1 VSELRGSKSSVFVYS
16 SLLARSSGSMGM
28 DSFTLKLPACSLHLP
43 LFIARAP
50 NTPDSLL
57 MEHLRL
63 CCTSLQCSEI
73 LWYNESVLK
82 VMCESLSQ
90 SFLHVSPRF
99 FVLLNAKACS
109 SGISSW
115 DVHHSL
121 PPNKDET
128 FQISA
133 CPSSNP
139 QYLHHS

>member
-1 VSELRGSKSSVFVYS
+1 MQKVTLGHAVVSLAGKVGGGSSVFVYS

-28 DSFTLKLPACSLHLP
+28 GSFTLKSPACSLHLP

-57 MEHLRL
+57 MEHLRF
-63 CCTSLQCSEI
+63 CCTSLQCFKI
-73 LWYNESVLK
+73 LWYNES
-82 VMCESLSQ
+82 
-90 SFLHVSPRF
+90 HASPRI
-99 FVLLNAKACS
+99 FVLLNAKSCS

-115 DVHHSL
+115 DAHHSL
-121 PPNKDET
+121 PPKKNET
-128 FQISA
+128 FQIFA